1 MPIQF
6 DGCTGTVLVFK
17 VAHNLFDAK
26 QVVSM
31 PEAEVRTILNRVV
44 DHMVRFLSLL

>member
-6 DGCTGTVLVFK
+6 DGCASTFLVFE
-17 VAHNLFDAK
+17 VARDLFNAK
-26 QVVSM
+26 QVASM

-44 DHMVRFLSLL
+44 DHMVCFLSLL

>member
-6 DGCTGTVLVFK
+6 DGCASTVQVFE
-17 VAHNLFDAK
+17 VARDLFDAE

-44 DHMVRFLSLL
+44 DHMVCFLSLL

>member
-6 DGCTGTVLVFK
+6 NGCTSAVQVFE
-17 VAHNLFDAK
+17 VACDLFDAE
-26 QVVSM
+26 QVASM

-44 DHMVRFLSLL
+44 DHMVCFLSLL